1 MLIRYVCEYCTSP
14 IGELIMDVVDE
25 ERLGLHCLTEEERR
39 DIIKVDE
46 KANTMVVTSLCD
58 KCIQMLGLDEGNICA
73 RGTNFLN

>member
-14 IGELIMDVVDE
+14 IGELRMDVVDE

-46 KANTMVVTSLCD
+46 KTNTMVVTSLCD
-58 KCIQMLGLDEGNICA
+58 KCIQILGLDEGNICTK
-73 RGTNFLN
+73 GTNFLN

>member
-1 MLIRYVCEYCTSP
+1 LIIRYMCDYCTSP

-46 KANTMVVTSLCD
+46 KTNTMVVTSLCD
-58 KCIQMLGLDEGNICA
+58 KCIQMLGLDGENICA

>member
-14 IGELIMDVVDE
+14 IGELSMDVAE
-25 ERLGLHCLTEEERR
+25 EEPLGLHCLTDEERR

-46 KANTMVVTSLCD
+46 KTNTMVVTSLCD
-58 KCIQMLGLDEGNICA
+58 KCIQMLGLEEGNIST